1 MSGIIMNH
9 YVLGQQERKLDRR
22 DVLQCVDLQSLWRLE
37 SGALR
42 VDVVGADGNYGFD
55 RLVLPGDVV
64 GIENLVAI
72 TDQRLVRAL
81 TPSYL
86 RQVHLSDEGQI
97 KDMLVDAYSRIYQ
110 RTREL
115 IQLRTGSTDARVK
128 RLLIALSGES
138 LGGHTE
144 TAQCALPSLSDI
156 AAIVD
161 AAPESVCRS
170 LANLRQNNFL
180 QDLSATTSKFKHLGN
195 RPTLLHLGAS
205 LSPSV

>member
-1 MSGIIMNH
+1 MNH

-72 TDQRLVRAL
+72 TDQRMIRAL
-81 TPSYL
+81 TPSCL
-86 RQVHLSDEGQI
+86 RQIHVSNEGQV
-97 KDMLVDAYSRIYQ
+97 KGLLVDAFSRIYQ

-115 IQLRTGSTDARVK
+115 INLRSGSTDARVK
-128 RLLIALSGES
+128 RLLLALSGANLADHS
-138 LGGHTE
+138 Q
-144 TAQCALPSLSDI
+144 TAECALPSLSDI

-161 AAPESVCRS
+161 AAPESVSRA
-170 LANLRQNNFL
+170 LASLRQNDFL
-180 QDLSATTSKFKHLGN
+180 HDASATISKFNGFGS
-195 RPTLLHLGAS
+195 RPMRLRLGAS
-205 LSPSV
+205 LGPSI